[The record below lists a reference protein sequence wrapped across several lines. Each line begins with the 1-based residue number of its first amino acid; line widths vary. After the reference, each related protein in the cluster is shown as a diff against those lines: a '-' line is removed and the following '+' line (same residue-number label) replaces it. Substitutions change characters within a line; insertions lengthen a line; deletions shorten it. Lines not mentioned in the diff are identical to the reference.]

1 MCHQY
6 ISNYKWADICI
17 TASIS
22 EKSWPIHVIPSFIKR
37 FFLLQ
42 CPLCHAM
49 EPSSASWKGQ
59 RLMGFPVTDHGVVW
73 RKSCV
78 TAFRLDWIFHIRFYS
93 GVKLMHCA
101 IDIGQHWWRTGLSPD
116 CSNHF
121 FRKWSIFVDMIF
133 KGTTTSHYLRQW
145 WPVVTYVFTEAWLI
159 ITSFHAGLK
168 FGKGLVISSHIW

>member
-1 MCHQY
+1 
-6 ISNYKWADICI
+6 
-17 TASIS
+17 
-22 EKSWPIHVIPSFIKR
+22 
-37 FFLLQ
+37 
-42 CPLCHAM
+42 M

-59 RLMGFPVTDHGVVW
+59 RWMGFPVTDHGVVW

-121 FRKWSIFVDMIF
+121 FRQWSIFVDMIF
-133 KGTTTSHYLRQW
+133 KGTATSHYLRQW

-159 ITSFHAGLK
+159 ITSCRVEIWGRLSNF
-168 FGKGLVISSHIW
+168 ISHLIMNAITYPCWDSSSS